1 MGQQHAPQGRG
12 HSGDGKEGISIG
24 GIPREAGEEEEGVL
38 QLLGGLRMMLPPRWV
53 PVEGLKELSAH
64 FPGRPHVPGA
74 RVEFAGSCRGALA
87 ALLSFPRISIF
98 TNQAGT

>member
-1 MGQQHAPQGRG
+1 MLPKA
-12 HSGDGKEGISIG
+12 GDVVGMARKAISIG
-24 GIPREAGEEEEGVL
+24 GIRREAGEEEEGVL

-53 PVEGLKELSAH
+53 PVAGLRKPPAR

-74 RVEFAGSCRGALA
+74 RVEFAGSYRGALA
-87 ALLSFPRISIF
+87 ACLSFPRISIF

>member
-38 QLLGGLRMMLPPRWV
+38 QLLGGLRMMLPPQWV

>member
-98 TNQAGT
+98 TN

>member
-1 MGQQHAPQGRG
+1 MLPKA
-12 HSGDGKEGISIG
+12 GDTVGMARKAVSIG
-24 GIPREAGEEEEGVL
+24 GIPREAGEEKEGVL
-38 QLLGGLRMMLPPRWV
+38 QLLGGLRMMLPPQRV
-53 PVEGLKELSAH
+53 PVAGLREPSTH

-87 ALLSFPRISIF
+87 ALLSFPQISIF

>member
-1 MGQQHAPQGRG
+1 MLPKAGDTVGMAGRA
-12 HSGDGKEGISIG
+12 ISIG
-24 GIPREAGEEEEGVL
+24 GIPGEAGEEEEGVL

-53 PVEGLKELSAH
+53 PVEGLREPSAR
-64 FPGRPHVPGA
+64 FPGQPHVPGA

>member
-1 MGQQHAPQGRG
+1 MLPKA
-12 HSGDGKEGISIG
+12 GDTVGMARKAISIG

-53 PVEGLKELSAH
+53 PVEGLKELSAR
-64 FPGRPHVPGA
+64 FPGWPHVPGA